1 MVLSVRERRCGII
14 CPGEERWSC
23 LPGRGEV
30 VIGVME
36 RRSGL
41 RCQGEE
47 RWSCYLTQWNEMQN
61 VLNVCHGYMLIC
73 SFCLLQGLQCLSL
86 PCLWFGGDGR
96 FLSFTLECWRR
107 WEVSVCYSR
116 MYPEKCKYRKHNIS
130 GILLLH
136 SLNSQ

>member
-1 MVLSVRERRCGII
+1 MWYYLPRRGEVVLS
-14 CPGEERWSC
+14 
-23 LPGRGEV
+23 GRGEV

-41 RCQGEE
+41 RCQGEVVLL
-47 RWSCYLTQWNEMQN
+47 SHTMQN

-96 FLSFTLECWRR
+96 FLSVTLECILPSLSFGGDGRFL
-107 WEVSVCYSR
+107 SVTLECIL
-116 MYPEKCKYRKHNIS
+116 KNANIGS
-130 GILLLH
+130 IIYQEFYH
-136 SLNSQ
+136 SVH